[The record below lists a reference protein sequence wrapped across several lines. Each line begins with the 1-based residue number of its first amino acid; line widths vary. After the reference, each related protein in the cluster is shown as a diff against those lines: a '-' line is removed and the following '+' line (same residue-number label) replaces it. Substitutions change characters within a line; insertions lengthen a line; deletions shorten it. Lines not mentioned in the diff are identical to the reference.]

1 MQKTKQQYINA
12 ANQFVEKI
20 KDSGDIIGII
30 IAGGFL
36 NDVIHKNSD
45 VDIFVI
51 LKEDCYYWE
60 RGTDWINDIEIE
72 YLMYPPHL
80 IRKQFEREIRRPI
93 SASMLAHGTLA
104 FQRSEEVTTI
114 IEIAKL
120 HLKAKLP
127 TMGKTAIEIAKHKLG
142 DRFKDLEDLVIV
154 GDLFAAQLTKNEFVN
169 HCIDLF
175 FKYHQIKKEKFK
187 RIKPLMEEVDER
199 FVMLVNQCLRAEI
212 DSLDEAKNLKSY
224 LENLLGG
231 KLPEKWNVRGET
243 KPFFDLKN
251 GKK

>member
-1 MQKTKQQYINA
+1 MQKKTKQQYLQA
-12 ANQFVEKI
+12 AHQFVEKI

-36 NDVIHKNSD
+36 NHVIHKNSD

-60 RGTDWINDIEIE
+60 KGTDWINDVEIE

-93 SASMLAHGTLA
+93 SASMLAHGILA
-104 FQRSEEVTTI
+104 FQRSDEVTKI

-127 TMGKTAIEIAKHKLG
+127 TMGKTAMEIAKHKLA
-142 DRFKDLEDLVIV
+142 DRYKDLEDLVLV
-154 GDLFAAQLTKNEFVN
+154 GERLPAQLIKNDLIQY
-169 HCIDLF
+169 CIDLF
-175 FKYHQIKKEKFK
+175 IKIHQLKKEKFK
-187 RIKPLMEEVDER
+187 RIIALIDPVDQQFTRLLEAC
-199 FVMLVNQCLRAEI
+199 VSSEI
-212 DSLDEAKNLKSY
+212 DDLETARNLKSY
-224 LENLLGG
+224 IEQLLGG
-231 KLPEKWNVRGET
+231 PNPENWKIVSNV
-243 KPFFDLKN
+243 
-251 GKK
+251 